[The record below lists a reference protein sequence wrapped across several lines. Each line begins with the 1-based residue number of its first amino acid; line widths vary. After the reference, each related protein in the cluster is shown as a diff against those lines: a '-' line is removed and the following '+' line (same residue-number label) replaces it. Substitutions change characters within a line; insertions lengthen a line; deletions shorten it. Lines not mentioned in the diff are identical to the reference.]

1 MQHFKDRNMELLEID
16 ANATPIYIPTTDQ
29 HGTVTFGKIQ
39 AITRH
44 DPGKNSDTAEQ
55 IWLRRFFL

>member
-1 MQHFKDRNMELLEID
+1 MELLEID